1 MSVPAIRA
9 IDKLADILANSENF
23 LQRMHELGQEP
34 AARKELRRLF
44 PPSEAAEMVGCDRT
58 TLARAESE
66 IGLEPP
72 ARNPD
77 NNRRVGYTLEQIQA
91 FRRHF
96 GELPWRDPATDQPIV
111 VACQNFKGGVGK
123 STTCVNLAHYLALK
137 GYRVLVVDTDSQ
149 ATTTSMF
156 GYVPD
161 AEIDEEATVLPYLSG
176 FQTTLDYAVRRT
188 YWPNI
193 DLIPACLAL
202 YEAELAIVMH
212 LASQPDAE
220 KRVQF
225 FMELK
230 YGLQTVADNYDVIL
244 LDSPPALGMISI
256 NVLMAADA
264 LLVPSAARMFDF
276 SSTVQFFRMVH
287 NYIGK
292 IDPNKQYRWISVLTT
307 LFDQRYESQKQFF
320 EVMRTCFGD
329 SVFQR
334 VFFHSAEVIN
344 SAAQFVG
351 PYEQPKPNRKVLEMM
366 DNVFGEIEVALL
378 KEWPSKR
385 SFLSERGIA

>member
-9 IDKLADILANSENF
+9 VDKLADILASSENF
-23 LQRMHELGQEP
+23 LQRMHQLGQEP
-34 AARKELRRLF
+34 AAQKELRRLF
-44 PPSEAAEMVGCDRT
+44 SPSEAADMVGCDRT
-58 TLARAESE
+58 TLARAESAVGME
-66 IGLEPP
+66 LP
-72 ARNPD
+72 ARNPG

-91 FRRHF
+91 FRQLY
-96 GELPWRDPATDQPIV
+96 GKLPWRDPETDEPIV
-111 VACQNFKGGVGK
+111 VACQNFKGGVAK

-161 AEIDEEATVLPYLSG
+161 AEIDEDATILPYLSG
-176 FQTTLDYAVRRT
+176 YQTTLDYAVRRT

-212 LASQPDAE
+212 LASQPDVE

-230 YGLQTVADNYDVIL
+230 YGLQTVADRYDVIL

-276 SSTVQFFRMVH
+276 SSTVQFFRMIH

-344 SAAQFVG
+344 SAVQFLG

-366 DNVFGEIEVALL
+366 DSVFGEIEVALL

-385 SFLSERGIA
+385 SLLNERGIA

>member
-1 MSVPAIRA
+1 MPAIRA
-9 IDKLADILANSENF
+9 IDKLEDILANSENF

-34 AARKELRRLF
+34 LQHKALKRLF
-44 PPSEAAEMVGCDRT
+44 PPSEAAGMVGRDRT
-58 TLARAESE
+58 TLARAEAD
-66 IGLEPP
+66 IGMELP
-72 ARNPD
+72 ARHPE
-77 NNRRVGYTLEQIQA
+77 NNRRVGYTLEQVQA

-96 GELPWRDPATDQPIV
+96 GTLPWRDPATDVPIV
-111 VACQNFKGGVGK
+111 IACQNFKGGVGK

-137 GYRVLVVDTDSQ
+137 GYRVLVADTDSQ

-161 AEIDEEATVLPYLSG
+161 AEIDQEATILPYLSG
-176 FQTTLDYAVRRT
+176 YQKTLEYAIRRT

-202 YEAELAIVMH
+202 YEAELAIVVH
-212 LASQPDAE
+212 LAAQDRPE
-220 KRVQF
+220 QRVQF
-225 FMELK
+225 FSELK
-230 YGLQTVADNYDVIL
+230 FGIQTVADRYDVIL

-256 NVLMAADA
+256 NVLLAADA

-287 NYIGK
+287 NYIGQL
-292 IDPNKQYRWISVLTT
+292 DPDKQYRWISVLTT

-351 PYEQPKPNRKVLEMM
+351 PYEQPKPNRKVLDMM
-366 DNVFGEIEVALL
+366 DSVFGEIEVALL

-385 SFLSERGIA
+385 AALSERGIA

>member
-1 MSVPAIRA
+1 M
-9 IDKLADILANSENF
+9 
-23 LQRMHELGQEP
+23 
-34 AARKELRRLF
+34 
-44 PPSEAAEMVGCDRT
+44 
-58 TLARAESE
+58 
-66 IGLEPP
+66 
-72 ARNPD
+72 
-77 NNRRVGYTLEQIQA
+77 
-91 FRRHF
+91 
-96 GELPWRDPATDQPIV
+96 
-111 VACQNFKGGVGK
+111 ACQNFKGGVGK

-161 AEIDEEATVLPYLSG
+161 AEISEDATILPYLSG
-176 FQTTLDYAVRRT
+176 HQTTLGYAVRKT

-202 YEAELAIVMH
+202 YEAELTIVMH
-212 LASQPDAE
+212 LAAQQDVE

-225 FMELK
+225 FMELR
-230 YGLQTVADNYDVIL
+230 YGLQTVADDYDVIL

-287 NYIGK
+287 NYIDK

-329 SVFQR
+329 SMFQR

-366 DNVFGEIEVALL
+366 DSVFGEIEVALL

-385 SFLSERGIA
+385 ALLNERGIA